1 MSREFG
7 FFIYLLARYAEHLG
21 VTADVAYRR
30 LAEKGLV
37 DYVIGMYERYHVEAI
52 ENANGIMPVLLFH
65 ELKSSIKGGARRVDK
80 NRDSVRR
87 APFSQHRGR
96 AWL

>member
-7 FFIYLLARYAEHLG
+7 FFIYLLERYAEHLG

-37 DYVIGMYERYHVEAI
+37 DYAIGMYELYHVEAI
-52 ENANGIMPVLLFH
+52 ENAFADLDRRL
-65 ELKSSIKGGARRVDK
+65 AR
-80 NRDSVRR
+80 NAGFTIS
-87 APFSQHRGR
+87 
-96 AWL
+96 